1 MAYVDQLSG
10 AQIAAHTA
18 YSQATAGNLIAG
30 ALLDGFARLRS
41 WLSARKATRELRLL
55 DAHLLKDIGLDETD
69 IPARAPASF
78 IGLNPRI

>member
-1 MAYVDQLSG
+1 MAYVDNMSG

-30 ALLDGFARLRS
+30 ALLDGFARVRS
-41 WLSARKATRELRLL
+41 WLSARKAMRELRLL
-55 DAHLLKDIGLDETD
+55 DAHLLNDIGLDRSD
-69 IPARAPASF
+69 VPAQTPPSF

>member
-10 AQIAAHTA
+10 AQIAAHAA

-30 ALLDGFARLRS
+30 ALLDGFALLRG
-41 WLSARKATRELRLL
+41 WLSTRKATRELRLL
-55 DAHLLKDIGLDETD
+55 DAHLLNDIGLDKSD
-69 IPARAPASF
+69 IPAQAPASF

>member
-1 MAYVDQLSG
+1 MAYVDQMSG

-41 WLSARKATRELRLL
+41 WLSARRAARELRLL
-55 DAHLLKDIGLDETD
+55 DDHLLNDIGLDKSD